1 MEAQEFFRF
10 IWHIYLEKKDYQALE
25 NLLAPDL
32 SVIGT
37 GAHELCRNREQALR
51 KLTEEEPLWDGHFSI
66 TSQWY
71 QTTPLGEETFL
82 VIGEL
87 NLRRTT
93 PNSAFPWWCAA
104 RRRAGSWSSYTAPY
118 PIRSR

>member
-1 MEAQEFFRF
+1 MEAQEFCRF

-32 SVIGT
+32 SMIGT

-71 QTTPLGEETFL
+71 QTTPLGRKY
-82 VIGEL
+82 I
-87 NLRRTT
+87 
-93 PNSAFPWWCAA
+93 
-104 RRRAGSWSSYTAPY
+104 WSSV
-118 PIRSR
+118 S